1 MNERLTQTKLSLTAF
16 FTAASVVLGWKGL
29 LVLAWALL
37 MALDYLTGTFAAM
50 KGGAWCSRKA
60 REGAWHKAGTIIVV
74 LVSAIGDGI
83 LAVVCGN
90 IPLLNIR
97 WPGLLLPL
105 ILAWYI
111 LTELGSILENAI
123 ALGAQAPAWLT
134 GILETTLK
142 AVNDLGEK
150 AIND

>member
-1 MNERLTQTKLSLTAF
+1 MNDHISELKLTLTGF
-16 FTAASVVLGWKGL
+16 FTAASLALGWKGL
-29 LVLAWALL
+29 LVLAWAVL

-60 REGAWHKAGTIIVV
+60 REGAWHKCGAIIVV

-83 LAVVCGN
+83 LSVVCGN

-123 ALGAQAPAWLT
+123 AMGAQAPTWLT
-134 GILETTLK
+134 AILKTTLK

-150 AIND
+150 TLTD